1 MSTPHGSG
9 RSGVELTPPTF
20 EQDGLTASR
29 VLDVALEAAGMGA
42 WRYRFDTSVS
52 ECSPA
57 AQVLYGLSEA
67 IFVRDD
73 AMIERVLHPA
83 DREAARQA
91 LERAADP
98 GGDGRYGVE
107 YRVRRPEGGW
117 RWLSVWGLVTF
128 DHDCRPLTMIGA
140 SRDITGQKQAQMF
153 LEAQKRSLE
162 LVVAGAP
169 LTEVLTYLTRVV
181 ERQSDEQTVA
191 AILLLDDDGRLR
203 NGASPSLP
211 AEYVAAIDGLK
222 AEPHVGTCS
231 RAAATRCTVV
241 TPDIESDPGW
251 AAIKHLP
258 LNIGLK
264 AAWSHPISAR
274 DGRVLGMFGT
284 YFRTCREPSAAEREA
299 VEILVRTAALA
310 IERSRTDDALR
321 ESERKMRQDDQR
333 KDEFLAA
340 LSHELR
346 NPLAPLKT
354 AIQLLGGYDKDQT
367 HARLVATMQ
376 RQVDQLV
383 RLVDD
388 LLEVS
393 RIRRGTLELRE
404 EQIDLATVTVAGR
417 RDQPARDSRRRPRA
431 VARRLG
437 SRGVG
442 QGRPRAPRA
451 DRLEPA
457 EQRRQV
463 HAVGRA
469 RHPARD
475 SSRHRRPRVGRRR
488 RRRSRPGDD
497 PRAVRAVCPRTG
509 AEYHNRDGLGVG
521 LALARRLAEMHGG
534 TLTGHSD
541 GLGKGAEFTLRLPIA
556 APDAPRPPHGDTAPI
571 RADRLRARVLV
582 VDDNVDAADTT
593 AQLLAQFGCETQS
606 AYDARSALE
615 MAAVMQPDVIL
626 LDIGLPDMTGYDLC
640 RRMRR
645 EPWGVGARIVAV
657 TGWGQE
663 RDRVQSGE
671 AGFDAHAV
679 KPVGADVLANLI
691 ALHTNRG

>member
-1 MSTPHGSG
+1 M
-9 RSGVELTPPTF
+9 
-20 EQDGLTASR
+20 
-29 VLDVALEAAGMGA
+29 LDVALEAAGMGA

-73 AMIERVLHPA
+73 ATIERVLHPA

-98 GGDGRYGVE
+98 EGDGRYSVE

-128 DHDCRPLTMIGA
+128 DHDRRPLTMIGA

-162 LVVAGAP
+162 LVVGGAP

-264 AAWSHPISAR
+264 AAWSHPITAR
-274 DGRVLGMFGT
+274 DGRVLGTFGT

-404 EQIDLATVTVAGR
+404 EQIDLATVLSLAVETSLPVIRDAGHELSLDASDRVVWVRGDRVRLAQIVSNLLNNAAEYMPSGGRVTLRVTVHGTDAHVSVG
-417 RDQPARDSRRRPRA
+417 DA
-431 VARRLG
+431 
-437 SRGVG
+437 GVG
-442 QGRPRAPRA
+442 L
-451 DRLEPA
+451 DPA
-457 EQRRQV
+457 TIPELFELF
-463 HAVGRA
+463 
-469 RHPARD
+469 
-475 SSRHRRPRVGRRR
+475 
-488 RRRSRPGDD
+488 
-497 PRAVRAVCPRTG
+497 VRGQG

-556 APDAPRPPHGDTAPI
+556 APDSPRPPHGDTAPI

-663 RDRVQSGE
+663 RDRVQSDE

-691 ALHTNRG
+691 ALHTTRG